1 MKRLFAAIDYTPEPW
16 LGLLTRK
23 LQASMSKM
31 DRTNWVDNSLYHITL
46 KFIGETMEYKI
57 PRICD
62 IISQSV
68 NNIPPFDIQLDKINA
83 FGSTYHPRV
92 LMISTMAH
100 PYMETIHNYINDQLP
115 ALGIKKDYGNFV
127 PHLTLARINQLDDK
141 KMFWNAV
148 NKYQI
153 TEPHYIKVNKII
165 LYESI
170 LSRGYQP
177 KYVPLHTF
185 ELR

>member
-16 LGLLTRK
+16 LTELTLRLK
-23 LQASMSKM
+23 GSMSKM
-31 DRTNWVDNSLYHITL
+31 DRTNWVDNQLYHITL
-46 KFIGETMEYKI
+46 KFMGETMEYKI

-62 IISQSV
+62 ILSQSV
-68 NNIPPFDIQLDKINA
+68 SHTPAFDLQLDRINA
-83 FGSTYHPRV
+83 FGSAYHPRV
-92 LMISTMAH
+92 LMISTLPH
-100 PYMETIHNYINDQLP
+100 PHMEAIHGYIDEHLP

-148 NKYQI
+148 NKHQI
-153 TEPHYIKVNKII
+153 TEYHYIKVNKII

-185 ELR
+185 ELQ